1 MKNELFAELM
11 ESAEEALSHAKG
23 KRELRTTVLPVPPAP
38 MRAVEV
44 KQLRASV
51 RASQAV
57 FAHYLNVSTKLV
69 QAWESQRRRPEGA
82 ALKLLRVAQSN
93 PSLVFTESGTVK
105 DRPSTRSKTVDVAAK
120 RRGEGSAAGSRKGRG
135 RASASP
141 TGSRKAPSD
150 GGSRVK
156 SVRSTS
162 RLVRA

>member
-1 MKNELFAELM
+1 MRNELFAELM

-38 MRAVEV
+38 MKAVEV

-93 PSLVFTESGTVK
+93 PSLVFSESGAMK
-105 DRPSTRSKTVDVAAK
+105 DRPSTGRKVVEVAR
-120 RRGEGSAAGSRKGRG
+120 RRGEGSAAGSRQGRG
-135 RASASP
+135 GTPASS
-141 TGSRKAPSD
+141 TRSRKAQSH

-156 SVRSTS
+156 SVKTTS